1 MTPDEIKAF
10 ITSRLFPKKRAAL
23 LPADFTDAW
32 QALEQAK
39 REALVNA
46 AIAGKIEDTGGHVAS
61 MLNDYARALAETRAD
76 EIVANGSMDLSEFT
90 EVFG

>member
-1 MTPDEIKAF
+1 MTPEEIKSF

-23 LPADFTDAW
+23 SPADFTDAW
-32 QALEQAK
+32 QALDPAK

-61 MLNDYARALAETRAD
+61 MLNDYARALAATRAD
-76 EIVANGSMDLSEFT
+76 EIVANGTMDLAEFT